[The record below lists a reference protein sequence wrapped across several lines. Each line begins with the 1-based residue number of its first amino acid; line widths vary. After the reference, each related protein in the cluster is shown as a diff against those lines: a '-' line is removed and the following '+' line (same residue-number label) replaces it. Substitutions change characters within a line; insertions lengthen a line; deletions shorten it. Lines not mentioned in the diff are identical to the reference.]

1 LSPVVRGPGWFRG
14 HRRRPARLALLLM
27 AAQLAGCSGT
37 PFGEQLS
44 SSFSGPD
51 PAAPDASPAAQTPA
65 GTSAGAAAE
74 TGTASSPAGTT
85 PAAPAPPA
93 QRPPRPPVL
102 SPAPYRITIK
112 LVGADPAAPA
122 EAVTEALRAAGV
134 PFEVEMIE
142 RVQGQAGTAPAPPA
156 PAPTAPQAPASPP
169 AAAPA
174 PEPR

>member
-1 LSPVVRGPGWFRG
+1 M
-14 HRRRPARLALLLM
+14 LLL
-27 AAQLAGCSGT
+27 AAGQLAGCSGT

-44 SSFSGPD
+44 RSFSSPD
-51 PAAPDASPAAQTPA
+51 PAATDPAPAGQTPTGASAAA
-65 GTSAGAAAE
+65 GTAP
-74 TGTASSPAGTT
+74 SPAGTT
-85 PAAPAPPA
+85 PQAPAPAA
-93 QRPPRPPVL
+93 QRPPRAPVL

-142 RVQGQAGTAPAPPA
+142 RVHGPAGTTPATPAPAPP
-156 PAPTAPQAPASPP
+156 APQAPASPP
-169 AAAPA
+169 AATPA